1 VREAEA
7 EPTTGGRVLPWWRA
21 NPFLDL
27 VIILALAFTL
37 AYALQ
42 AWVAKPYRIPSLS
55 MLPTLEDG
63 DRVLAARFVYRLH
76 DPRRGDVIVFH
87 PPGSGQEVVRGAPGA
102 ADVSFIK
109 RVIGLPGETGQIVSG
124 RVLICEAPRV
134 ACTSLDE
141 PYLRGRR
148 DLRSFGPVTVPSDR
162 YFVLGDNRTD
172 SDDSRDWG
180 MLPRDNIVGQALGI
194 YWPLDRV
201 GSL

>member
-1 VREAEA
+1 MSGAEVDATAGETVR
-7 EPTTGGRVLPWWRA
+7 WWRR
-21 NPFLDL
+21 NPFIDL

-76 DPRRGDVIVFH
+76 DPHRGDVIVFH
-87 PPGSGQEVVRGAPGA
+87 PPGAGEEVIRGANGA

-109 RVIGLPGETGQIVSG
+109 RVIGLPGETVQIISG
-124 RVLICEAPRV
+124 RVLICVAPRV

-148 DLRSFGPVTVPSDR
+148 DLRSFGPVTVPDGR
-162 YFVLGDNRTD
+162 YFVLGDNRLD

-180 MLPRDNIVGQALGI
+180 SLPRDNIVGQALGI
-194 YWPLDRV
+194 YWPLDRL